1 MVFTEQM
8 IEDESKRREEEK
20 KINKLMICRASY
32 SSGVPNGVEFA
43 ECQDE
48 SLKDMNNDGSIVA
61 HIPVEWV
68 KIRPPRQMTE
78 EQRLEIADRL
88 HRGRTEHKA
97 SNDPN
102 SHENTSDDK
111 ISTQKQNVP
120 SRAK

>member
-1 MVFTEQM
+1 MSDNNENV
-8 IEDESKRREEEK
+8 IEFLRGQQTATVCFSQQRFVNRIIELAKNYPQVCV
-20 KINKLMICRASY
+20 I
-32 SSGVPNGVEFA
+32 
-43 ECQDE
+43 
-48 SLKDMNNDGSIVA
+48 KDINNDGSIVA

-88 HRGRTEHKA
+88 YRGRTEHKA

-111 ISTQKQNVP
+111 ISTQK
-120 SRAK
+120 